1 MHPAF
6 SVIFLTT
13 LIGVGQGFFLALFT
27 AESYA
32 ILKLLPQQ
40 NSLSFYALGSAISL
54 VFLIAGLIASIFH
67 LGRPER
73 AWRAI
78 AQWRTSWLSREVIAL
93 PLVMGLIFLYGVA
106 HFFNID
112 IDLLGLP
119 EFKGQ
124 LTLLLGIFATL
135 ATFALFIC
143 TGMIYAG
150 VKFLQEWANPITVVN
165 YILLGG
171 ASGFSLAVLFSIF
184 QAPELVTFYTGWA
197 ILLTFIA
204 LITRGFSLYR
214 NAHLKYISNIQSA
227 IGVRHTNI
235 KQKAMGFMGGSYNT
249 REYFHHATK
258 GLLKSIK
265 WVFLLLTFF
274 IPMLLLWLGLNGNKD
289 LLISAFVVQYVG
301 LLFERWFFFAQ
312 ANHPQNFYYQ
322 TI

>member
-32 ILKLLPQQ
+32 TLKLLPQQ
-40 NSLSFYALGSAISL
+40 DHLSFYALGSAISL
-54 VFLIAGLIASIFH
+54 MFLIGGLIASIFH

-73 AWRAI
+73 AWRSI

-93 PLVMGLIFLYGVA
+93 PLVMGLVFLYGVA
-106 HFFNID
+106 HFFNIE
-112 IDLLGLP
+112 IDFLRIP

-124 LTLLLGIFATL
+124 LTLLLGILATL
-135 ATFALFIC
+135 STFALFIC
-143 TGMIYAG
+143 TGMIYASIR
-150 VKFLQEWANPITVVN
+150 FLQEWANPITVVN

-171 ASGFSLAVLFSIF
+171 ASGFSFASLFAVF
-184 QAPELVTFYTGWA
+184 QAPELVIFYAGWA
-197 ILLTFIA
+197 ILITFIA

-227 IGVRHTNI
+227 IGVRHTQI

-249 REYFHHATK
+249 REYFHGMTTWF
-258 GLLKSIK
+258 LKSVK
-265 WVFLLLTFF
+265 WIFLFLTFF
-274 IPMLLLWLGLNGNKD
+274 VPLILLWLGFNGDKNI
-289 LLISAFVVQYVG
+289 LLAAFIVQYMG